1 MNENSVS
8 DQIDLIN
15 TAPNQKK
22 HTKSYF
28 SIILLLIFGFGA
40 LFFINIKG
48 LQDKSVEQDALL
60 KEGKFLETQ
69 IVPTPIPFIELTVP
83 YLREKKYDSKL
94 GELNSA
100 YVGSNYNAY
109 ITNYTSDGLT
119 VNGLLTRPIG
129 ETPEGGFK
137 AIIFIHGYLPP
148 ESYQTSGVA
157 YSDYVDYLA
166 RSGFV
171 VFKIDLRGHGNSE
184 GEPGGGYYGS
194 DYVSDILHAYSA
206 LQNSDFVNPTS
217 IGLWGHSMG
226 GNAVMRSMA
235 ARPEIPASVIWAG
248 AVYTYVDM
256 QKYGISD
263 SSYQPPINNTERQNR
278 RRELFEKHGSPSAQS
293 VFWKQVAPVN
303 YLTDFKGKVSLHHAV
318 DDNVVNIGY
327 SRDLSELLENVSV
340 PYELYEYSSGGHNI
354 SGSSFVLAMQRTVE
368 FFNKNL

>member
-194 DYVSDILHAYSA
+194 DYVSDILHAFSA

-217 IGLWGHSMG
+217 IGLWGQ
-226 GNAVMRSMA
+226 AVKRNN
-235 ARPEIPASVIWAG
+235 EIL
-248 AVYTYVDM
+248 
-256 QKYGISD
+256 Q
-263 SSYQPPINNTERQNR
+263 QN
-278 RRELFEKHGSPSAQS
+278 P
-293 VFWKQVAPVN
+293 N
-303 YLTDFKGKVSLHHAV
+303 D
-318 DDNVVNIGY
+318 IY
-327 SRDLSELLENVSV
+327 SRFNLSVAYYHLKDYEKSVKEFEMVESQLPFRTLWYQIEPILSYYELKNYNRVFSITDKILGNYNRAFSELYVIRGKIYQNQGDPENARSE
-340 PYELYEYSSGGHNI
+340 YEKAVFYN
-354 SGSSFVLAMQRTVE
+354 
-368 FFNKNL
+368 NNLKEAQELLNSL